1 MLKRKNLIMK
11 DNKIINNIINQLN
24 TDKTELAKVNLA
36 LVDDIDKRLNSIK
49 ELTKIINTYTDKT
62 LKKYDDI
69 NKLFDKQFKGNDA
82 LADLSNKYEK
92 FENNAKKVLAKAEK
106 AAEGLGIK
114 TSEIKGYNKLW
125 DMLDD
130 TKVMSDKAYKESQ
143 RLAGE

>member
-1 MLKRKNLIMK
+1 MDK
-11 DNKIINNIINQLN
+11 KILNNIINQLD

-49 ELTKIINTYTDKT
+49 ELTKIIETYTDKT
-62 LKKYDDI
+62 LKKFDDI
-69 NKLFDKQFKGNDA
+69 NKLFDKQFKDNDV

-130 TKVMSDKAYKESQ
+130 TKVLSDKAYKESR
-143 RLAGE
+143 RLAGEKN

>member
-1 MLKRKNLIMK
+1 MK

>member
-1 MLKRKNLIMK
+1 MAQGVVKSYDPNSGSGIVLL
-11 DNKIINNIINQLN
+11 D

-49 ELTKIINTYTDKT
+49 ELTKIIETYTDKT
-62 LKKYDDI
+62 LKKFDDI

-143 RLAGE
+143 RLAGEKI